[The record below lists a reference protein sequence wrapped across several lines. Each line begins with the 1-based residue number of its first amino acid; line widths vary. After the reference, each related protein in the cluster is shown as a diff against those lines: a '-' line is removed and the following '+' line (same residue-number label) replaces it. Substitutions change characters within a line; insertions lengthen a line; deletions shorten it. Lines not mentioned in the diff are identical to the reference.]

1 MDIEAE
7 EDRRYLHTALV
18 GRVCAIDV
26 LNRTVDVEV
35 LTQRAYMGTDTRVSR
50 PIEVLNDVPLALPCT
65 AAGGLHLKMNTG
77 DTVLVVFNMH
87 YLGDVIAARGECG
100 VIEPTIIEDHGLGSG
115 LAIPFS
121 LQGAHA
127 QSTNADAELRGADV
141 RLGNPSTA
149 ATVAFQD
156 SVQSAVNDLAAKM
169 NSLASAAGVTLPY
182 APGGLAPVPTITGT
196 TNTRA
201 S

>member
-1 MDIEAE
+1 VRIEAE

-26 LNRTVDVEV
+26 VNRTVDVEV
-35 LTQRAYMGTDTRVSR
+35 LTKRAFMGTDTRVSR

-65 AAGGLHLKMNTG
+65 AAGGLHIKMATG
-77 DTVLVVFNMH
+77 DIVLVVFNMH

-100 VIEPTIIEDHGLGSG
+100 VIEPTLIEDHGLGSG
-115 LAIPFS
+115 LAIPLS

-127 QSTNADAELRGADV
+127 QSTNADAELRGTDV
-141 RLGNPSTA
+141 RLGDPITA
-149 ATVAFQD
+149 VTLVR
-156 SVQSAVNDLAAKM
+156 
-169 NSLASAAGVTLPY
+169 ASALQTLMDTFI
-182 APGGLAPVPTITGT
+182 ASLNTALGEAAVGNATTVSFGTIPET